1 MPIVRGGIK
10 MTKAYEVL
18 SLNIGLPKEV
28 IYDGKLI
35 QTGINK
41 KQVKEPVF
49 LSFLKFNG
57 DGQAD
62 LVHHGG
68 VDKAVCVYS
77 GDHYPY
83 WEKELNQELVYGAF
97 GENITAR
104 GMREED
110 VCIGDT
116 FQFGEATVQITQP
129 RQPCFKL
136 AKKYNIPK
144 LPLYFQDTG
153 YTGFYFRVLKEGW
166 ISPIDTLKLLNP
178 DPKGVSVSFAN
189 RIMHKEKQNFEELKR
204 ILEVNALSASWRKTF
219 EKRIKGEEIN
229 TKERL
234 EGTKE

>member
-1 MPIVRGGIK
+1 M
-10 MTKAYEVL
+10 ANEYQLL

-28 IYDGKLI
+28 IYGGKVI
-35 QTGINK
+35 HTGINK
-41 KQVKEPVF
+41 KQVKEPVY
-49 LSFLKFNG
+49 LSFVKFNG
-57 DGQAD
+57 AGQAD

-68 VDKAVCVYS
+68 VDKAVCVYT

-83 WEKELNQELVYGAF
+83 WEKELNQDLVYGAF
-97 GENITAR
+97 GENITVS

-116 FQFGEATVQITQP
+116 FELGEAIVQVTQP

-144 LPLYFQDTG
+144 LPLYFQETG

-166 ISPIDTLKLLNP
+166 VSSVDTLKSLQS
-178 DPKGVSVSFAN
+178 DPKGVSIAFAN
-189 RIMHKEKQNFEELKR
+189 RIMHKEKQNIEGVKR
-204 ILEVNALSASWRKTF
+204 ILEVNALSSSWRKSF
-219 EKRIKGEEIN
+219 EKRISGEEIN

-234 EGTKE
+234 EGIKE

>member
-1 MPIVRGGIK
+1 M
-10 MTKAYEVL
+10 ANEYQLL
-18 SLNIGLPKEV
+18 SLNIGLPKEFIYGGKV
-28 IYDGKLI
+28 IH
-35 QTGINK
+35 TGINK
-41 KQVKEPVF
+41 KQVKEPVY
-49 LSFLKFNG
+49 LSFVKFNG

-68 VDKAVCVYS
+68 VDKAVCVYT

-83 WEKELNQELVYGAF
+83 WEKELNQDLVYGAF
-97 GENITAR
+97 GENITVS

-116 FQFGEATVQITQP
+116 FELGEAIVQVTQP

-144 LPLYFQDTG
+144 LPLYFQETG

-166 ISPIDTLKLLNP
+166 VSSVDTLKSLQS
-178 DPKGVSVSFAN
+178 DPKGVSIAFAN
-189 RIMHKEKQNFEELKR
+189 RIMHKEKQNIEGVKR
-204 ILEVNALSASWRKTF
+204 ILEVNALSSSWRKSF
-219 EKRIKGEEIN
+219 EKRISGEEIN

-234 EGTKE
+234 EGIKE

>member
-1 MPIVRGGIK
+1 M
-10 MTKAYEVL
+10 ANEYQLL

-28 IYDGKLI
+28 TYGGKVI
-35 QTGINK
+35 HTGINK
-41 KQVKEPVF
+41 KQVKEPVY
-49 LSFLKFNG
+49 LSFVKFNG

-68 VDKAVCVYS
+68 VDKAVCVYT

-83 WEKELNQELVYGAF
+83 WKKELNQDLVYGAF
-97 GENITAR
+97 GENITVS

-110 VCIGDT
+110 VCIGDM
-116 FQFGEATVQITQP
+116 FELGQAIVQVTQP

-144 LPLYFQDTG
+144 LPLYFQETG

-166 ISPIDTLKLLNP
+166 VSSVDTLKRLQS
-178 DPKGVSVSFAN
+178 DPKGVSVAFAN
-189 RIMHKEKQNFEELKR
+189 RIMHKEKQNVEGVKR
-204 ILEVNALSASWRKTF
+204 ILEVNALSSSWRKSF
-219 EKRIKGEEIN
+219 EKRINGEEIN

-234 EGTKE
+234 EGIKE

>member
-1 MPIVRGGIK
+1 M
-10 MTKAYEVL
+10 ANEYQLL

-28 IYDGKLI
+28 IYGGKVI
-35 QTGINK
+35 HTGINK
-41 KQVKEPVF
+41 KQVKEPVY
-49 LSFLKFNG
+49 LSFVKFNG

-68 VDKAVCVYS
+68 VDKAVCVYT

-83 WEKELNQELVYGAF
+83 WEKELNQDLVYGAF
-97 GENITAR
+97 GENITVS

-116 FQFGEATVQITQP
+116 FELGEAIVQVTQP

-144 LPLYFQDTG
+144 LPLYFQETG

-166 ISPIDTLKLLNP
+166 VSSVDILKKLQS
-178 DPKGVSVSFAN
+178 DPKGVSVAFAN
-189 RIMHKEKQNFEELKR
+189 RIMHKEKQNIEGVKR
-204 ILEVNALSASWRKTF
+204 ILEVNALSCSWRKSF
-219 EKRIKGEEIN
+219 EKRISGEEIN

-234 EGTKE
+234 EGIKD

>member
-1 MPIVRGGIK
+1 M
-10 MTKAYEVL
+10 ANEYQLL

-28 IYDGKLI
+28 IYGGKVI
-35 QTGINK
+35 HTGINK
-41 KQVKEPVF
+41 KQVKEPVY
-49 LSFLKFNG
+49 LSFVKFNG

-68 VDKAVCVYS
+68 VDKAVCVYT

-83 WEKELNQELVYGAF
+83 WEKELNQDLVYGAF
-97 GENITAR
+97 GENITVS

-116 FQFGEATVQITQP
+116 FELGEAIVQVTQP

-144 LPLYFQDTG
+144 LPLYFQETG

-166 ISPIDTLKLLNP
+166 VSSVDTLKKLQS
-178 DPKGVSVSFAN
+178 DPKGVSVAFAN
-189 RIMHKEKQNFEELKR
+189 RIMHKEKQNIEGVKR
-204 ILEVNALSASWRKTF
+204 ILEVNALSCSWRKSF
-219 EKRIKGEEIN
+219 EKRISGEEIN

-234 EGTKE
+234 EGIKD

>member
-1 MPIVRGGIK
+1 MANEYRL
-10 MTKAYEVL
+10 L

-28 IYDGKLI
+28 TYGGKVI
-35 QTGINK
+35 HTGINK
-41 KQVKEPVF
+41 KQVKEPVY
-49 LSFLKFNG
+49 LSFVKFNG

-68 VDKAVCVYS
+68 VDKAVCVYT

-83 WEKELNQELVYGAF
+83 WEKELNQDLVYGAF
-97 GENITAR
+97 GENITVS

-116 FQFGEATVQITQP
+116 FELGQAIVQVTQP

-144 LPLYFQDTG
+144 LPLYFQETG

-166 ISPIDTLKLLNP
+166 VSSVDTLKRLQS
-178 DPKGVSVSFAN
+178 DPKGVSVAFAN
-189 RIMHKEKQNFEELKR
+189 RIMHKEKQNIEGVKR
-204 ILEVNALSASWRKTF
+204 ILEVNALSSSWRKSF
-219 EKRIKGEEIN
+219 EKRISGEEIN

-234 EGTKE
+234 EGIKD

>member
-1 MPIVRGGIK
+1 M
-10 MTKAYEVL
+10 ANEYQLL

-28 IYDGKLI
+28 TYGGKVI
-35 QTGINK
+35 HTGINK
-41 KQVKEPVF
+41 KQVKEPVY
-49 LSFLKFNG
+49 LSFVKFNG

-68 VDKAVCVYS
+68 VDKAVCVYT

-83 WEKELNQELVYGAF
+83 WEKELNQDFVYGAF
-97 GENITAR
+97 GENITVSS
-104 GMREED
+104 MREED

-116 FQFGEATVQITQP
+116 FELGQAIVQVTQP

-144 LPLYFQDTG
+144 LPLYFQETG

-166 ISPIDTLKLLNP
+166 VSSVDTLKRLQS
-178 DPKGVSVSFAN
+178 DPKGVSVAFAN
-189 RIMHKEKQNFEELKR
+189 RIMHKEKQNIEGVKR
-204 ILEVNALSASWRKTF
+204 ILEVNALSCSWRKSF
-219 EKRIKGEEIN
+219 EKRISGEEIN

-234 EGTKE
+234 EGIKD

>member
-1 MPIVRGGIK
+1 M
-10 MTKAYEVL
+10 ANEYQLL

-28 IYDGKLI
+28 TYGGKVI
-35 QTGINK
+35 HTGINK
-41 KQVKEPVF
+41 KQVKEPVY
-49 LSFLKFNG
+49 LSFVKFNG

-68 VDKAVCVYS
+68 VDKAVCVYT

-83 WEKELNQELVYGAF
+83 WEKELNQDLVYGAF
-97 GENITAR
+97 GENITVS

-110 VCIGDT
+110 VCIGDM
-116 FQFGEATVQITQP
+116 FELGQAIVQVTQP

-144 LPLYFQDTG
+144 LPLYFQETG

-166 ISPIDTLKLLNP
+166 VSSVDTLKRLQS
-178 DPKGVSVSFAN
+178 DPKSVSVAFAN
-189 RIMHKEKQNFEELKR
+189 RIMHKEKQNVEGVKR
-204 ILEVNALSASWRKTF
+204 ILEVNALSSSWRKSF
-219 EKRIKGEEIN
+219 EKRISGEEIN

-234 EGTKE
+234 EGIKE

>member
-1 MPIVRGGIK
+1 M
-10 MTKAYEVL
+10 ANEYQLL

-28 IYDGKLI
+28 TYGGKVVH
-35 QTGINK
+35 TGINK
-41 KQVKEPVF
+41 KQVKEPVY
-49 LSFLKFNG
+49 LSFVKFSG

-68 VDKAVCVYS
+68 VDKAVCVYT

-83 WEKELNQELVYGAF
+83 WEKELNQDLVYGAF
-97 GENITAR
+97 GENITVS
-104 GMREED
+104 GMSEED

-116 FQFGEATVQITQP
+116 FELGQAIVQVTQP

-144 LPLYFQDTG
+144 LPLYFQETG

-166 ISPIDTLKLLNP
+166 VSSVDTLKRLQS
-178 DPKGVSVSFAN
+178 DPKGVSVAFAN
-189 RIMHKEKQNFEELKR
+189 RIMHKEKQNIEGVKR
-204 ILEVNALSASWRKTF
+204 ILEVNALSNSWRKSF
-219 EKRIKGEEIN
+219 EKRISGEEIN

-234 EGTKE
+234 EGIKE

>member
-1 MPIVRGGIK
+1 ANEYRL
-10 MTKAYEVL
+10 L

-28 IYDGKLI
+28 IYGGKVI
-35 QTGINK
+35 HTGINK
-41 KQVKEPVF
+41 KQVKEPVY
-49 LSFLKFNG
+49 LSFVKFNG

-68 VDKAVCVYS
+68 VDKAVCVYT

-83 WEKELNQELVYGAF
+83 WEKELNQDLVYGAF
-97 GENITAR
+97 GENITVS

-116 FQFGEATVQITQP
+116 FELGEAIVQVTQP

-144 LPLYFQDTG
+144 LPLYFQETG

-166 ISPIDTLKLLNP
+166 VSSVDTLKSLQS
-178 DPKGVSVSFAN
+178 DPKGVSIAFAN
-189 RIMHKEKQNFEELKR
+189 RIMHKEKQNIEGVKR
-204 ILEVNALSASWRKTF
+204 ILEVNALSSSWRKSF
-219 EKRIKGEEIN
+219 EKRISGEEIN

-234 EGTKE
+234 EGIKE

>member
-1 MPIVRGGIK
+1 M
-10 MTKAYEVL
+10 ANEYQLL

-28 IYDGKLI
+28 TYGGKVVH
-35 QTGINK
+35 TGINK
-41 KQVKEPVF
+41 KQVKEPVY
-49 LSFLKFNG
+49 LSFVKFNG

-68 VDKAVCVYS
+68 VDKAVCVYT

-83 WEKELNQELVYGAF
+83 WEKELNQDLVYGAF
-97 GENITAR
+97 GENITVS
-104 GMREED
+104 GISEED

-116 FQFGEATVQITQP
+116 FELGQAIVQVTQP

-144 LPLYFQDTG
+144 LPLYFQETG

-166 ISPIDTLKLLNP
+166 VSSVDTLKRLQS
-178 DPKGVSVSFAN
+178 DPKGVSVAFAN
-189 RIMHKEKQNFEELKR
+189 RIMHKEKQNIEGVKR
-204 ILEVNALSASWRKTF
+204 ILEVNALSNSWRKSF
-219 EKRIKGEEIN
+219 EKRISGEEIN

-234 EGTKE
+234 EGIKE

>member
-1 MPIVRGGIK
+1 

-35 QTGINK
+35 QTGIYK

-97 GENITAR
+97 GENITVR

-116 FQFGEATVQITQP
+116 FQLGEATVQITQP

-166 ISPIDTLKLLNP
+166 ISPIDTLKLLKP

-189 RIMHKEKQNFEELKR
+189 RIMHKEKQNFEGLKR

>member
-1 MPIVRGGIK
+1 M
-10 MTKAYEVL
+10 ANEFQLL

-28 IYDGKLI
+28 TYGGKVI
-35 QTGINK
+35 HTGINK
-41 KQVKEPVF
+41 KQVKEPVY
-49 LSFLKFNG
+49 LSFVKFNG

-68 VDKAVCVYS
+68 VDKAVCVYT

-83 WEKELNQELVYGAF
+83 WEKELNQNLVYGAF
-97 GENITAR
+97 GENITVS

-116 FQFGEATVQITQP
+116 FELGQAIVQVTQP

-144 LPLYFQDTG
+144 LPLYFQETG

-166 ISPIDTLKLLNP
+166 VSSVDTLKRLQS
-178 DPKGVSVSFAN
+178 DPKGVSIAFAN
-189 RIMHKEKQNFEELKR
+189 RIMHKEKQNIEGVKR
-204 ILEVNALSASWRKTF
+204 ILEVNALSSSWRKSF
-219 EKRIKGEEIN
+219 EKRISGEKIN

-234 EGTKE
+234 EGEK

>member
-1 MPIVRGGIK
+1 M
-10 MTKAYEVL
+10 ANEFQLL

-28 IYDGKLI
+28 TYGGKVI
-35 QTGINK
+35 HTGINK
-41 KQVKEPVF
+41 KQVKEPVY
-49 LSFLKFNG
+49 LSFVKFNG

-68 VDKAVCVYS
+68 VDKAVCVYT

-83 WEKELNQELVYGAF
+83 WEKELNQNLVYGAF
-97 GENITAR
+97 GENITVS

-116 FQFGEATVQITQP
+116 FELGQAIVQVTQP

-144 LPLYFQDTG
+144 LPLYFQETG

-166 ISPIDTLKLLNP
+166 VSSVDTLKRLQS
-178 DPKGVSVSFAN
+178 DPKGVSLAFAN
-189 RIMHKEKQNFEELKR
+189 RIMHKEKQNIEGVKR
-204 ILEVNALSASWRKTF
+204 ILEVNALSSSWRKSF
-219 EKRIKGEEIN
+219 EKRISGEKIN

-234 EGTKE
+234 EGKK

>member
-1 MPIVRGGIK
+1 M
-10 MTKAYEVL
+10 ANEYQLL

-28 IYDGKLI
+28 IYGGKVI
-35 QTGINK
+35 HTGINK
-41 KQVKEPVF
+41 KQVKEPVY
-49 LSFLKFNG
+49 LSFVKFNG

-68 VDKAVCVYS
+68 VDKAVCVYT

-83 WEKELNQELVYGAF
+83 WEKELNQDLVYGAF
-97 GENITAR
+97 GENITVS

-116 FQFGEATVQITQP
+116 FELGEAIVQVTQP

-144 LPLYFQDTG
+144 LPLYFQETG

-166 ISPIDTLKLLNP
+166 VSSVDTLKSLQS
-178 DPKGVSVSFAN
+178 DPKGVSIAFAN
-189 RIMHKEKQNFEELKR
+189 RIMHKGKQNIEGVKR
-204 ILEVNALSASWRKTF
+204 ILEVNALSSSWRKSF
-219 EKRIKGEEIN
+219 EKRISGEEIN

-234 EGTKE
+234 EGIKE

>member
-1 MPIVRGGIK
+1 MNK
-10 MTKAYEVL
+10 EYEIL

-28 IYDGKLI
+28 IYGGKLI

-41 KQVKEPVF
+41 VETKEPIY
-49 LSFLKFNG
+49 LSFVKFKG

-77 GDHYPY
+77 GEHYGY
-83 WEKELNQELVYGAF
+83 WGKELNQDLVYGAF
-97 GENITAR
+97 GENITVS

-116 FQFGEATVQITQP
+116 FQLGEAIVQVTQP

-136 AKKYNIPK
+136 AKKYNVPK
-144 LPLYFQDTG
+144 LPLYFQETG

-166 ISPIDTLKLLNP
+166 VSPVDTLKLLKS
-178 DPKGVSVSFAN
+178 DSKGITVAFAN
-189 RIMHKEKQNFEELKR
+189 CIMHKENQNMEGLKR
-204 ILEVNALSASWRKTF
+204 ILEVHALSTSWRKTF
-219 EKRIKGEEIN
+219 EKRMRGDEIN
-229 TKERL
+229 TKERI
-234 EGTKE
+234 EGNKD

>member
-1 MPIVRGGIK
+1 M
-10 MTKAYEVL
+10 ANEFQLL

-28 IYDGKLI
+28 TYGGKVI
-35 QTGINK
+35 HTGINK
-41 KQVKEPVF
+41 KQVKEPVY
-49 LSFLKFNG
+49 LSFVKFNG

-68 VDKAVCVYS
+68 VDKAVCVYT

-83 WEKELNQELVYGAF
+83 WEKELNQNLVYGAF
-97 GENITAR
+97 GENITVS

-110 VCIGDT
+110 VFIGDT
-116 FQFGEATVQITQP
+116 FELGQAIVQVTQP

-144 LPLYFQDTG
+144 LPLYFQETG

-166 ISPIDTLKLLNP
+166 VSSVDTLKRLQS
-178 DPKGVSVSFAN
+178 DPKGVSIAFAN
-189 RIMHKEKQNFEELKR
+189 RIMHKEKQNIEGVKR
-204 ILEVNALSASWRKTF
+204 ILEVSALSSSWRKSF
-219 EKRIKGEEIN
+219 EKRISGEEIN

-234 EGTKE
+234 EGKK

>member
-1 MPIVRGGIK
+1 M
-10 MTKAYEVL
+10 ANEYQLL

-28 IYDGKLI
+28 IYGGKVI
-35 QTGINK
+35 HTGINK
-41 KQVKEPVF
+41 KQVKEPVY
-49 LSFLKFNG
+49 LSFVRFNG

-68 VDKAVCVYS
+68 VDKAVCVYT

-83 WEKELNQELVYGAF
+83 WEKELNQDLVYGAF
-97 GENITAR
+97 GENITVS

-116 FQFGEATVQITQP
+116 FELGEAIVQVTQP

-144 LPLYFQDTG
+144 LPLYFQETG

-166 ISPIDTLKLLNP
+166 VSSVDTLKSLQS
-178 DPKGVSVSFAN
+178 DPKGVSIAFAN
-189 RIMHKEKQNFEELKR
+189 RIMHKEKQNIEGVKR
-204 ILEVNALSASWRKTF
+204 ILEVNALSSSWRKSF
-219 EKRIKGEEIN
+219 EKRISGEEIN

-234 EGTKE
+234 EGIKE

>member
-1 MPIVRGGIK
+1 M
-10 MTKAYEVL
+10 ANEYQLL

-28 IYDGKLI
+28 TYGGKVI
-35 QTGINK
+35 HTGINK
-41 KQVKEPVF
+41 KQVKEPVY
-49 LSFLKFNG
+49 LSFVKFNG

-68 VDKAVCVYS
+68 VDKAVCVYT

-83 WEKELNQELVYGAF
+83 WEKELNQDLVYGAF
-97 GENITAR
+97 GENITVSD
-104 GMREED
+104 MREED

-116 FQFGEATVQITQP
+116 FQIGEAIVQVTQP

-144 LPLYFQDTG
+144 LPLYFQETG

-166 ISPIDTLKLLNP
+166 VSSVDTLKRLQS
-178 DPKGVSVSFAN
+178 DPKGVSVAFAN
-189 RIMHKEKQNFEELKR
+189 RIMHKEKQNIEGIKR
-204 ILEVNALSASWRKTF
+204 ILEVNALSSSWRKSF
-219 EKRIKGEEIN
+219 EKRISGEEIN

-234 EGTKE
+234 EGIKRIKIFYYK

>member
-1 MPIVRGGIK
+1 MANEYRL
-10 MTKAYEVL
+10 L

-28 IYDGKLI
+28 TYGGKVI
-35 QTGINK
+35 HTGINK
-41 KQVKEPVF
+41 KQVKEPVY
-49 LSFLKFNG
+49 LSFVKFNG

-68 VDKAVCVYS
+68 VDKAVCVYT

-83 WEKELNQELVYGAF
+83 WEQELNQDLVYGAF
-97 GENITAR
+97 GENITVS

-116 FQFGEATVQITQP
+116 FELGQAIVQVTQP

-144 LPLYFQDTG
+144 LPLYFQETG

-166 ISPIDTLKLLNP
+166 VSSVDTLKRLQS
-178 DPKGVSVSFAN
+178 DPKGVSVAFAN
-189 RIMHKEKQNFEELKR
+189 RIMHKEKQNIEGIKR
-204 ILEVNALSASWRKTF
+204 ILEVNALSSSWRKSF
-219 EKRIKGEEIN
+219 EKRISGEEIN

-234 EGTKE
+234 EGIKD

>member
-1 MPIVRGGIK
+1 M
-10 MTKAYEVL
+10 ANEYQLL

-28 IYDGKLI
+28 TYGGKVI
-35 QTGINK
+35 HTGINK
-41 KQVKEPVF
+41 KQVKEPVY
-49 LSFLKFNG
+49 LSFVKFNG

-68 VDKAVCVYS
+68 VDKAVCVYT

-83 WEKELNQELVYGAF
+83 WEKELNQDLVYGAF
-97 GENITAR
+97 GENITVS

-110 VCIGDT
+110 VCIGDM
-116 FQFGEATVQITQP
+116 FELGEAIVQVTQP

-144 LPLYFQDTG
+144 LPLYFQETG

-166 ISPIDTLKLLNP
+166 VSSVDTLKSLQS
-178 DPKGVSVSFAN
+178 DPKGVSVAFAN
-189 RIMHKEKQNFEELKR
+189 RIMHKEKQNIEGVKR
-204 ILEVNALSASWRKTF
+204 ILEVNALSSSWRKSF
-219 EKRIKGEEIN
+219 EKRISGEEIN

-234 EGTKE
+234 EGIKE

>member
-1 MPIVRGGIK
+1 M
-10 MTKAYEVL
+10 ANEYQLL

-28 IYDGKLI
+28 TYGGKVI
-35 QTGINK
+35 HTGISK
-41 KQVKEPVF
+41 KQVKEPVY
-49 LSFLKFNG
+49 LSFVKFNG

-68 VDKAVCVYS
+68 VDKAVCVYT

-83 WEKELNQELVYGAF
+83 WEKELNQDLVYGAF
-97 GENITAR
+97 GENITVSD
-104 GMREED
+104 MREED

-116 FQFGEATVQITQP
+116 FQIGEAVVQVTQP

-144 LPLYFQDTG
+144 LPLYFQETG

-166 ISPIDTLKLLNP
+166 VSSVDTLKRLQS
-178 DPKGVSVSFAN
+178 DPKGVSVAFAN
-189 RIMHKEKQNFEELKR
+189 RIMHKEKQNIEGIKR
-204 ILEVNALSASWRKTF
+204 ILEVNALSSSWRKSF
-219 EKRIKGEEIN
+219 EKRISGEEIN

-234 EGTKE
+234 EGIKE

>member
-1 MPIVRGGIK
+1 MLLPQ
-10 MTKAYEVL
+10 AYEVL

-28 IYDGKLI
+28 IYGGKLI
-35 QTGINK
+35 QTGIYK

-77 GDHYPY
+77 GDHYSY
-83 WEKELNQELVYGAF
+83 WEKELNQELVYGPF
-97 GENITAR
+97 GENITVR

-110 VCIGDT
+110 VCIGD
-116 FQFGEATVQITQP
+116 ATVQITQP

-166 ISPIDTLKLLNP
+166 ISPIDTLKLLKP

-189 RIMHKEKQNFEELKR
+189 RIMHKEKQNFEGLKR